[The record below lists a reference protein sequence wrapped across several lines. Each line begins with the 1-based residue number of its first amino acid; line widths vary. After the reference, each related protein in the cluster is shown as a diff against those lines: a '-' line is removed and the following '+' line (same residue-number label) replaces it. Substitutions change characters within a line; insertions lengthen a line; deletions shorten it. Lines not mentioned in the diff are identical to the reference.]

1 MIRKIGFKI
10 VLVSSLLIVL
20 MMAAGFSMGL
30 CAQGD
35 LAKKSLKVALLPIL
49 DTFPFYVA
57 EAQGYFDRYGVTV
70 EAVPVG
76 SGLERDQLMQSG
88 AIDGMLNENIEHND
102 LFLAYQPVMGFKT
115 GRISYL
121 EALVRWNRDGHGIV
135 APRSTNPLCSSMIG
149 RAQGERL
156 TVHAMDRRH

>member
-57 EAQGYFDRYGVTV
+57 EAQGYNVNLSDTTLVSY
-70 EAVPVG
+70 
-76 SGLERDQLMQSG
+76 SINNLQLLKYKS
-88 AIDGMLNENIEHND
+88 H
-102 LFLAYQPVMGFKT
+102 
-115 GRISYL
+115 
-121 EALVRWNRDGHGIV
+121 
-135 APRSTNPLCSSMIG
+135 C
-149 RAQGERL
+149 GE
-156 TVHAMDRRH
+156 